1 MSNARDIIVRPLI
14 TEKTMKLQEAD
25 NKVTFE
31 VAKGSN
37 KTQVKIAVEE
47 IFNVKV
53 EKAVNQTSAKEA
65 IPTNQSDPDEKSLT
79 NNGNTT
85 FKFKFEIPVGPG
97 YSQTRGDAKGQVV
110 EQTLENLLKNV
121 DFGL

>member
-31 VAKGSN
+31 VARGSN
-37 KTQVKIAVEE
+37 KTQVKIAIEE

-53 EKAVNQTSAKEA
+53 VSVNMVNVKPRKKRVGKYEGTTKSVRKAIVKLAEGSN
-65 IPTNQSDPDEKSLT
+65 ID
-79 NNGNTT
+79 
-85 FKFKFEIPVGPG
+85 II
-97 YSQTRGDAKGQVV
+97 
-110 EQTLENLLKNV
+110 
-121 DFGL
+121 